1 MFKFSLKKLFKVHI
15 VYFHCKVLLCY
26 KLETKGNR
34 ERNQTVGL
42 FNIYKLVIL

>member
-26 KLETKGNR
+26 KLETKGN
-34 ERNQTVGL
+34 QTVGS
-42 FNIYKLVIL
+42 FNIYKLVNVNLI